1 MSLHGCHRSA
11 GLQSNQTMHERT
23 YLSHRTAKIDPA
35 QAAIIAGLELIDRD
49 LDAAGV
55 FLPTPLR
62 AGSNP
67 PNIADVF
74 AARTVA
80 RLVQA
85 ILRAA

>member
-1 MSLHGCHRSA
+1 
-11 GLQSNQTMHERT
+11 MHEST
-23 YLSHRTAKIDPA
+23 YLSHRTAKTAPE
-35 QAAIIAGLELIDRD
+35 QAAIIAVLELIDRD
-49 LDAAGV
+49 LAAAGV

-62 AGSNP
+62 AGSKP
-67 PNIADVF
+67 THLADVF

>member
-1 MSLHGCHRSA
+1 
-11 GLQSNQTMHERT
+11 MHERT
-23 YLSHRTAKIDPA
+23 YLSHRTSKTDPA
-35 QAAIIAGLELIDRD
+35 QAAIVAALELIDHD

-62 AGSNP
+62 AGSIRP
-67 PNIADVF
+67 IQADVF

>member
-1 MSLHGCHRSA
+1 
-11 GLQSNQTMHERT
+11 MHIRT
-23 YLSHRTAKIDPA
+23 YLSHRTAKTDPA
-35 QAAIIAGLELIDRD
+35 QGAVVALLELIDRD
-49 LDAAGV
+49 LAAAGV

-62 AGSNP
+62 AGSNAP
-67 PNIADVF
+67 KLADVF

>member
-1 MSLHGCHRSA
+1 
-11 GLQSNQTMHERT
+11 MHKRT
-23 YLSHRTAKIDPA
+23 YLSHRTAKTDPA
-35 QAAIIAGLELIDRD
+35 RGAD
-49 LDAAGV
+49 LAAAGV

-62 AGSNP
+62 AGSSP
-67 PNIADVF
+67 PRFGDVF

>member
-1 MSLHGCHRSA
+1 
-11 GLQSNQTMHERT
+11 MHHHT
-23 YLSHRTAKIDPA
+23 YLSHRTAKTDPA
-35 QAAIIAGLELIDRD
+35 QGAVVAFLELIDCD
-49 LDAAGV
+49 LAAAGV

-62 AGSNP
+62 AGSKP
-67 PNIADVF
+67 SQLPDVF

>member
-1 MSLHGCHRSA
+1 
-11 GLQSNQTMHERT
+11 MHERT
-23 YLSHRTAKIDPA
+23 YLSHRTAKTDPA
-35 QAAIIAGLELIDRD
+35 QAAVVAGLELIDRD

-62 AGSNP
+62 AGSKP
-67 PNIADVF
+67 PNLADVF
-74 AARTVA
+74 AARNVA

>member
-1 MSLHGCHRSA
+1 
-11 GLQSNQTMHERT
+11 MHKRT
-23 YLSHRTAKIDPA
+23 YLSHRTAKTDPA
-35 QAAIIAGLELIDRD
+35 QASIVAVLELIDRD

-62 AGSNP
+62 AGSKPANL
-67 PNIADVF
+67 ADVF